1 MQRLLGA
8 FAAGLVAFVF
18 AGPVFGDPAAEFTY
32 PKLLSQPTFHFPASA
47 QSEGQVT
54 VEFDVL
60 KNGTVS
66 NPRVIGDFQVAMFQ
80 SEVLSVLQDLK
91 FEPATYNGAPI
102 NFLNLTQTFVFE
114 FPTPAA
120 ASQDFADL
128 YDQVRKLVDKG
139 DYDGA
144 DAILKDKMSGKLT
157 RLYEYGLYTL
167 ETATVLA
174 KREKYDAALLKLQPL
189 TQHLSPR
196 YRDMISTGTHLTGG
210 EQTLFGVL
218 PQKNFLDALGLEFF
232 ADTHVNRIGEALS
245 VYETTSRL
253 ETLSSNDPFVQ
264 AAPKLKAALAS
275 KEPFYVA
282 ATLVAAEL
290 GPQVPSG
297 IWVYTPARRTWA
309 VQNVKGHLDHLQ
321 VSCEASNVVVPYAPD
336 QQMTVPASWGKC
348 TVTAVGDPGTTFI
361 FAEANL

>member
-1 MQRLLGA
+1 
-8 FAAGLVAFVF
+8 
-18 AGPVFGDPAAEFTY
+18 
-32 PKLLSQPTFHFPASA
+32 
-47 QSEGQVT
+47 
-54 VEFDVL
+54 
-60 KNGTVS
+60 
-66 NPRVIGDFQVAMFQ
+66 MFQ

-189 TQHLSPR
+189 TPALVAAVSRHRSAPERISRAESKRFSACCRKRTFSTRLVSSFSRIRMSTASARR
-196 YRDMISTGTHLTGG
+196 YRSMKR
-210 EQTLFGVL
+210 QAVW
-218 PQKNFLDALGLEFF
+218 
-232 ADTHVNRIGEALS
+232 RR
-245 VYETTSRL
+245 SRATIRL
-253 ETLSSNDPFVQ
+253 CKPP
-264 AAPKLKAALAS
+264 PKLKAALAS

-348 TVTAVGDPGTTFI
+348 TVTAVGDPGTDLHFR
-361 FAEANL
+361 